1 MIRCRPGCVINP
13 TQYAREIRFLSSVNS
28 RHAFIFSLLILC
40 RPADNAVHEAFI
52 PVLCLLKDGLFE
64 SNLPSMNVWLVS
76 AVSEWRRDDA
86 HAALLGCVGRVRRFE
101 SMMSKTWLVAWE
113 NSAEQRE
120 CIGVD
125 LFETTFDSERRC
137 SYD

>member
-1 MIRCRPGCVINP
+1 MIRYRPRCVINP
-13 TQYAREIRFLSSVNS
+13 TWYATEILFLSSVNR
-28 RHAFIFSLLILC
+28 RHAIIFSLVILC
-40 RPADNAVHEAFI
+40 RPADNAVFI

-64 SNLPSMNVWLVS
+64 SNLPSMNVSLVS

-86 HAALLGCVGRVRRFE
+86 HAVLLGCVGRVRRFE